1 VVEICSSVLLHK
13 YMQLCV
19 MASCCISTIPP
30 CIRNNLQ
37 VLAELIKLQARQK
50 ETEDKLKE
58 LASENK
64 VLVLSILSILSL
76 Q

>member
-1 VVEICSSVLLHK
+1 
-13 YMQLCV
+13 
-19 MASCCISTIPP
+19 
-30 CIRNNLQ
+30 

-64 VLVLSILSILSL
+64 VTLPFYTITTAAL
-76 Q
+76 QQ

>member
-1 VVEICSSVLLHK
+1 L
-13 YMQLCV
+13 YA
-19 MASCCISTIPP
+19 ASQPNYYYALVTLY
-30 CIRNNLQ
+30 NNLQ

-64 VLVLSILSILSL
+64 VTLSSYAITASALQHCSCSLSL
-76 Q
+76 